1 MRWTQELRWWRCAG
15 LLLRDSRRLAPALR
29 PWLIAAPT
37 GCTPAQ
43 VRLKEFGSE
52 LIEVADNGCGVSP
65 SDYSALAAKYHTS
78 KVSCSL
84 TQMLTRCRHSL
95 PAVCCPTA
103 ARVHGPD
110 KSCHLWLPRRGAQL
124 PVRPVRAQRGDADRD
139 RGALPSALV
148 TWTTRLTRG
157 PPLSRRREPGW
168 SMTPWG
174 A

>member
-78 KVSCSL
+78 KVSCSV
-84 TQMLTRCRHSL
+84 TRMLTRCRHSL
-95 PAVCCPTA
+95 PAVYHPRQLNAFTDLTSLATFGFRGEALSSLCALCELSVVTRTETEARCRQRWSPGRRASHA
-103 ARVHGPD
+103 AHP
-110 KSCHLWLPRRGAQL
+110 
-124 PVRPVRAQRGDADRD
+124 
-139 RGALPSALV
+139 
-148 TWTTRLTRG
+148 
-157 PPLSRRREPGW
+157 
-168 SMTPWG
+168 
-174 A
+174 